1 MVDDLPKVMG
11 KFLIL
16 ILHSIANIMGGHQTN
31 VVMLIGVGDL
41 SITDFAYERHL
52 QISIKITSGDGES

>member
-1 MVDDLPKVMG
+1 M
-11 KFLIL
+11 
-16 ILHSIANIMGGHQTN
+16 MGGHQTN

-41 SITDFAYERHL
+41 SITDFAYEHHL